1 MNLYRLNKSG
11 MQGLVSGHFIV
22 LLAFLML
29 LTSCAGLNAKQEP
42 ASSSMQA
49 QDSAAYEEANQLIL
63 KGDTA
68 TGIAKLQQLVK
79 SYPENAQYRTNLK
92 IQQSS
97 QINTLLKTAD
107 DKSRLNLLSDAELA
121 YQQVLVLAPDNQR
134 AQDGLRQ
141 ISLLQNHAMMLTNAK
156 SAFDKSDDD
165 TALNIL
171 RSILAEDA
179 NDLGARILFE
189 QIESK
194 QNKKITAIPQ
204 IKTAYKK
211 PITLEL
217 KNVPIKTVFEL
228 IGKTANINF
237 IYDQELRTDLNTSIF
252 VRNSSIEDAIQV
264 ILTSNQLGKKVLND
278 NTLLI
283 YPLSRSQEYQE
294 QYVRSF
300 YLNSMD
306 AKRAMN
312 MIKTVVKSKDIY
324 IDEKLNTLIM
334 RDTAEAIQIAEKLI
348 ASQDMLEPEVM
359 LEVEVMEINRKNLEA
374 IGIKY
379 PTQMSVGVQGKSTTT
394 DGVVTTTPGRLTIAE
409 LKSFNSGLGVFSVSD
424 PVLALNLL
432 QQNTD
437 TNLLANPQIRVK
449 NREKAKIHVGDKI
462 PVLTSIANSTGFVSQ
477 TVSYIDVGIKL
488 DVEPTILLQNRVS
501 IKVGLEVSNVTD
513 QVKTDSGVLAYTI
526 GSRNA
531 NTVLQLKDGET
542 QILAGLFRDDSQNIS
557 NKVPGLSSLPFIG
570 RLFSDK
576 NNDRR
581 KNEIVLL
588 ITPRILHNIAPAN
601 AVYTLF
607 PSGVNHASGRST
619 KALEQQSTVAEP
631 VQAQVATP
639 QNTQTERAQ
648 VDQNFANQLLQPDLD
663 ANANGNAGKATETN
677 SGGTVYKAQ

>member
-1 MNLYRLNKSG
+1 MTLLKRG
-11 MQGLVSGHFIV
+11 A
-22 LLAFLML
+22 LLALFTVALMSL
-29 LTSCAGLNAKQEP
+29 SSCASVNSEQNGTTNDRQT
-42 ASSSMQA
+42 
-49 QDSAAYEEANQLIL
+49 QDSVAYDEVRQLIV
-63 KGDTA
+63 KGDLEA
-68 TGIAKLQQLVK
+68 GILKLQQLVK
-79 SYPENAQYRTNLK
+79 LYPENAQYRTMLK
-92 IQQSS
+92 VQQASL
-97 QINTLLKTAD
+97 INRLLKNAEE
-107 DKSRLNLLSDAELA
+107 KAKIKLYGDAEAL
-121 YQQVLVLAPDNQR
+121 YKQVLVVAPDNQR

-141 ISLLQNHAMMLTNAK
+141 LASAQSHIMQIAFAQ
-156 SAFDKSDDD
+156 SAFDKGDDD
-165 TALNIL
+165 AAKNIL

-179 NDLGARILFE
+179 NDQTARSLLE
-189 QIESK
+189 QIDDK
-194 QNKKITAIPQ
+194 HNKKITAIPQ

-211 PITLEL
+211 PITIEL

-237 IYDQELRTDLNTSIF
+237 IYDQELRADLSTSIF

-264 ILTSNQLGKKVLND
+264 ILTSNQLAKKVLND

-283 YPLSRSQEYQE
+283 YPISRSQEYQE
-294 QYVRSF
+294 QFVRSF

-312 MIKTVVKSKDIY
+312 MIKTVIKSKDIY

-394 DGVVTTTPGRLTIAE
+394 DGVVTTTPGRLTLAE

-432 QQNTD
+432 QQDTD

-462 PVLTSIANSTGFVSQ
+462 PVLTSVANSTGFVSQ

-488 DVEPTILLQNRVS
+488 DVEPTILLQNQVS

-531 NTVLQLKDGET
+531 NTMLQLKDGET
-542 QILAGLFRDDSQNIS
+542 QILAGLFRDDSQRIS
-557 NKVPGLSSLPFIG
+557 NKVPGLSSLPLIG
-570 RLFSDK
+570 KLFSDK
-576 NNDRR
+576 NNDRH

-607 PSGVNHASGRST
+607 PSGVNNGNDSSHSVR
-619 KALEQQSTVAEP
+619 QAETNTPVSQVSP
-631 VQAQVATP
+631 VQTP
-639 QNTQTERAQ
+639 QALQAERAQ
-648 VDQNFANQLLQPDLD
+648 FDQKFSNQVLQP
-663 ANANGNAGKATETN
+663 N
-677 SGGTVYKAQ
+677 SEENSTSAKPNP